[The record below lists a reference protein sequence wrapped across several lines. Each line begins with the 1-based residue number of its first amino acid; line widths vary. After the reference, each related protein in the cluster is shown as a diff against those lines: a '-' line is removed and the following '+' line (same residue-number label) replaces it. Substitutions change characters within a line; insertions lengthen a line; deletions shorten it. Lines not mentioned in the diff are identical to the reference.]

1 MGITDIEI
9 GIVFCFLILSFIL
22 GLRHR
27 EIFLNSKFNG
37 IDLQMSTALKGVA
50 CVLILLGHYIKRRNA
65 FIDTSPFTLL
75 IYYTSTNIA
84 LALFMYFSG
93 YGLSLK
99 KPQNGGAYLSIWYQ
113 RIKKVYIPLLLTCVI
128 AMLLYAVLPLK
139 FSMDES
145 EILSVPKDIW
155 YFHNFS
161 PEYLITLI
169 PHFLGWKDWYVFC
182 IMIFYSLFYLSQ
194 SLTRN
199 NPENQTWV
207 LWLMMISYFVFAY
220 FYFGELEAHWYRF
233 CWIFF
238 GGHIHGKMVQSGRA
252 SKWDLLLLIGLST
265 TIAIE
270 SKYMILSYVIAV
282 VIIVICSLINRRFV
296 VNSRVLAFMGAI
308 SYFFYL
314 SHIRIGYTLLSYIN
328 VYSILVWIFI
338 TIVISFGLFII
349 NKLKSRITLSGIIHG
364 N

>member
-1 MGITDIEI
+1 M
-9 GIVFCFLILSFIL
+9 
-22 GLRHR
+22 
-27 EIFLNSKFNG
+27 
-37 IDLQMSTALKGVA
+37 
-50 CVLILLGHYIKRRNA
+50 
-65 FIDTSPFTLL
+65 
-75 IYYTSTNIA
+75 
-84 LALFMYFSG
+84 
-93 YGLSLK
+93 
-99 KPQNGGAYLSIWYQ
+99 
-113 RIKKVYIPLLLTCVI
+113 LLTCVI

-145 EILSVPKDIW
+145 EILSVPKEIW
-155 YFHNFS
+155 YMHNFK
-161 PEYLITLI
+161 PEYLKTLLS
-169 PHFLGWKDWYVFC
+169 HLLGWKDWYVFC

-338 TIVISFGLFII
+338 TIVISFGLFKI